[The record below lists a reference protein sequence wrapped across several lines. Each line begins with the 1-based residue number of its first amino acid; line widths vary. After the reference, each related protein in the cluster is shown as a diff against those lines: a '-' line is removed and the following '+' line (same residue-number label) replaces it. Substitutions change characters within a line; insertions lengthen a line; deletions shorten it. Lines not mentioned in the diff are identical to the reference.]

1 MQPAMYEVIVEK
13 YKGRNLHYTVKI
25 QLTPYFFVYK
35 VSYIHSFY
43 FLNKIFEQNLMMI
56 EPYSCS
62 RKGPQVRHQRVP
74 AGLAGVE
81 GRELRGYSPPV

>member
-1 MQPAMYEVIVEK
+1 MRSSWKNIKVEVYTIRLK
-13 YKGRNLHYTVKI
+13 FNLLVIFGLQGILHPLILIFK
-25 QLTPYFFVYK
+25 Q
-35 VSYIHSFY
+35 
-43 FLNKIFEQNLMMI
+43 IFEQTLMMI
-56 EPYSCS
+56 EPYSRS